1 MAVKVIEYGRRR
13 VRCSECGSMLEFD
26 KNDMRYVQTGMNE
39 SEKVI
44 DCPVCSAQVEIRE

>member
-13 VRCSECGSMLEFD
+13 ICCPQCGSVLEYSNSD
-26 KNDMRYVQTGMNE
+26 THIVQTGMNE

-44 DCPVCSAQVEIRE
+44 DCPVCETQITLKG